1 MHPTTRKALAIEIEN
16 RLFEDESVCYYQFYV
31 DLDFLDFDNNDY
43 NWKFTYERLTSVKA
57 VIGNGKDLTTTSES
71 VNVQD
76 LEVFAFKVTKSPQI
90 FVSFTG
96 DKAKR
101 KDDEPSFKIVA
112 ELITEPKTT
121 AGDELE
127 EEITDEK

>member
-71 VNVQD
+71 VNV
-76 LEVFAFKVTKSPQI
+76 
-90 FVSFTG
+90 
-96 DKAKR
+96 
-101 KDDEPSFKIVA
+101 
-112 ELITEPKTT
+112 
-121 AGDELE
+121 
-127 EEITDEK
+127 